1 MVSAGWKEDD
11 VVGARLPRGQMSDD
25 HAASSMF
32 VVIFEHNHERT

>member
-25 HAASSMF
+25 HAALRLVHVCCHF
-32 VVIFEHNHERT
+32 